1 MDTRNSKSTKVS
13 KDLISKDHHGQSLSK
28 KSSCET
34 DSVISISFDSRLD
47 SGYRSC
53 ELISSNISTS
63 EESHLSD
70 SRDSRTSSTVPQS
83 KTYKFDSGLGG
94 ECLTPSETDIYFV
107 PEDED
112 LKQSSR
118 ETENEFPKKEVK
130 LLWQEIYDQDQDGD
144 TILHLAVV
152 EAQADIIFPIICQ
165 APHPDFLDIC
175 NDLFQTPLHLAA
187 LTSKAN
193 VVRRLVVAGATLDI
207 QDHNGN
213 TALHIASRKG
223 DVDSVLALITPVE
236 GEEVAEISHIYMIHP
251 QKCDLSHVINK
262 KNFDG
267 QTSLHFAALGGFKK
281 VVECLYENGA
291 NINDQDGKSGK
302 TALHFAVENI
312 NSDLVKILL
321 YKCSANPDA
330 RNYAG
335 KTPLRIALSL
345 SKREHKNRHNA
356 KDIVENLQKK
366 SKEWPELSSSSD
378 TETASSSGDEY
389 DSQRH

>member
-1 MDTRNSKSTKVS
+1 MDTRSSKSSTTKVS
-13 KDLISKDHHGQSLSK
+13 KDSTSKDLHGQSLSK
-28 KSSCET
+28 KVSCET

-53 ELISSNISTS
+53 ELSSPNVSTS
-63 EESHLSD
+63 EKSPLSD
-70 SRDSRTSSTVPQS
+70 SSDSRTLSTVSQS

-94 ECLTPSETDIYFV
+94 DCFTPLPSESDIYYS

-112 LKQSSR
+112 LNQGSK
-118 ETENEFPKKEVK
+118 ETETEFAKHE
-130 LLWQEIYDQDQDGD
+130 LLWPKIYDQDQDGD

-175 NDLFQTPLHLAA
+175 NDLFQTPLHLSA

-193 VVRRLVVAGATLDI
+193 VVRTLVVAGATLDI

-236 GEEVAEISHIYMIHP
+236 AEEVAEISHMYMIHP
-251 QKCDLSHVINK
+251 QKCDLSPVINM

-302 TALHFAVENI
+302 TALHFAVENL

-335 KTPLRIALSL
+335 KTPLRIAMSL
-345 SKREHKNRHNA
+345 SKRGTKNRHV

-366 SKEWPELSSSSD
+366 SKEWPELSSSD
-378 TETASSSGDEY
+378 TETASSSGDEG
-389 DSQRH
+389 DSRH